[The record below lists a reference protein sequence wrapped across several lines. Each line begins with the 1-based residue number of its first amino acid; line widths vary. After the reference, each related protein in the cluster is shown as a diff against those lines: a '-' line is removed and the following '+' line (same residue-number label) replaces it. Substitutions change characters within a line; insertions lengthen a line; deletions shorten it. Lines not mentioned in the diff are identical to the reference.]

1 MRRIAATSA
10 LLLPLAGCGQP
21 QVPVAQVWAGAVSQY
36 ALQPIFPMREGVQ
49 PGDVYVIADHDAFDR
64 QSAFRPRSLWVA
76 ALPGLRDELQRIA
89 EGRLQMPLTD
99 GAAIMIGD
107 ESAPK
112 RAPSLWPQPAHPATT
127 TLHAGSSAGLRRLG
141 LAAMPDV
148 AAKTSFTAGAAAGAP
163 VLGPLKAALGLDD
176 SRSVTIRPVGV
187 EVLSLPLTSIDRMR
201 AAGCAAER
209 TLDALV
215 TQAAQHVEPRLA
227 GAMPERAQLAA
238 RTNARVMVPSQVY
251 FVRAIDFVFD
261 ADTALVA
268 EVTAQRAEARR
279 REAAGAQ
286 GTTPPAAA
294 AGAAP
299 PPPAAAAPD
308 AAARALFE
316 RLAGRQVEG
325 LVPATA
331 SVTFV
336 SDQGLVLRQ
345 IFQQPLAFAVSGPS
359 YAVVGADGGWASF
372 CGGAQPTSTGG
383 RTPAGMAD

>member
-1 MRRIAATSA
+1 MRGITAAA
-10 LLLPLAGCGQP
+10 LLPLLIAGCGQP
-21 QVPVAQVWAGAVSQY
+21 QMPVAQVWARAVSQY

-64 QSAFRPRSLWVA
+64 QGAFRPRSLWVA
-76 ALPGLRDELQRIA
+76 ALPGLREELQRLA
-89 EGRLQMPLTD
+89 EARLQMPLTD
-99 GAAIMIGD
+99 GGTITIGD
-107 ESAPK
+107 ASDPK
-112 RAPSLWPQPAHPATT
+112 RAPALWPQPMHPATT

-187 EVLSLPLTSIDRMR
+187 EVLSLPLTSIERMR
-201 AAGCAAER
+201 AAGCAAEPA
-209 TLDALV
+209 LDALV

-227 GAMPERAQLAA
+227 GAMAERAQLAA
-238 RTNARVMVPSQVY
+238 RTNARVTVPSQVY

-268 EVTAQRAEARR
+268 EVAALRAEARR

-294 AGAAP
+294 SGATP
-299 PPPAAAAPD
+299 PPPAAAVSD
-308 AAARALFE
+308 ASARALFE

-336 SDQGLVLRQ
+336 SEQGVVLRQ
-345 IFQQPLAFAVSGPS
+345 IFEQPLAFAVAGPS
-359 YAVVGADGGWASF
+359 YTVVGADGGWASF
-372 CGGAQPTSTGG
+372 CGAAQPTSTGG
-383 RTPAGMAD
+383 RTQPGMAD